1 MNNYKKT
8 LLLIIVVT
16 MGLWGVSCNQGDD
29 DGLEERIEETKHLQ
43 SHRKE
48 IMDGMI
54 DGGLATRIENP
65 NSQPYIYVT
74 EPFLMLPA
82 EDKASLM
89 NVVWYY
95 FITEDRGVDVLT
107 IYDNNTGEQ
116 RGTFGTKGLLMSE

>member
-74 EPFLMLPA
+74 EPF
-82 EDKASLM
+82 
-89 NVVWYY
+89 
-95 FITEDRGVDVLT
+95 
-107 IYDNNTGEQ
+107 
-116 RGTFGTKGLLMSE
+116 

>member
-82 EDKASLM
+82 EDQASLM